1 MLKAM
6 WAVLALGLL
15 SPKQDVDELPQFI
28 FKVSK
33 PTARIFE
40 PVFVTARLENTR
52 PAGTVHFGGTYPN
65 FRGATYVEVS
75 KAGGNFVRIVPSIE
89 ADVLTQDF
97 ELAPGKRLVAEDAL
111 FLDQALAQAAD
122 IGADRL
128 GARTLRLT
136 QLLVAGSKAVAEP
149 TYVKSGT
156 QPFTILAPDSD
167 ADKAALQQLALDDAF
182 ALFVELGAGRDENV
196 KAAERLK
203 QIVAL
208 QPTSHYAPASAYAAG
223 AYYFQR
229 RGSTAIGKTIVLPDG
244 TPATETKLVMDHKVS
259 KDAADHLIFAAEK
272 SDDLQL
278 TLRARVKLARLY
290 LDLGHPK
297 PAKANLAAADQ
308 LDTDGLFGT
317 ERALLHNLLE

>member
-15 SPKQDVDELPQFI
+15 SPKQDVDELPQFVL
-28 FKVSK
+28 KVGK

-40 PVFVTARLENTR
+40 PIFVTVRLENTR
-52 PAGTVHFGGTYPN
+52 AAGTIHFGGTYPS
-65 FRGATYVEVS
+65 FKGATYVEVA
-75 KAGGNFVRIVPSIE
+75 KAGGTFVRIVPSIE

-97 ELAPGKRLVAEDAL
+97 ELAPGKRFVAGDVL

-136 QLLVAGSKAVAEP
+136 QFLVAGSKAVAEP

-167 ADKAALQQLALDDAF
+167 ADKAALQQLSLDDAF
-182 ALFVELGAGRDENV
+182 ALFVELGAGRDENI

-229 RGSTAIGKTIVLPDG
+229 RGSTATGKTIVLPDG
-244 TPATETKLVMDHKVS
+244 TTATDLKRVMDNRVS
-259 KDAADHLIFAAEK
+259 KDAAEQLIFAAEK
-272 SDDLQL
+272 SDDSQL
-278 TLRARVKLARLY
+278 VLRARMKLAQLY
-290 LDLGHPK
+290 LDLGRPK
-297 PAKANLAAADQ
+297 PAEANLAAADS
-308 LDTDGLFGT
+308 LDTDGLFES
-317 ERALLHNLLE
+317 ERALLHNLLK